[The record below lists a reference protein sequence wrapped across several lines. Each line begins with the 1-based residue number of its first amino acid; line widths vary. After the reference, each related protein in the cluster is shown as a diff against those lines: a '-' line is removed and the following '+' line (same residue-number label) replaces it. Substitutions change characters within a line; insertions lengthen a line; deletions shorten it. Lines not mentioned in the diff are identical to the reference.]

1 MPPGHCGGAAA
12 MSGPRQPNEESAM
25 DHVNQTFEA
34 GTITLDGNSYVGCTF
49 RDITFLYSGGP
60 VEMSNCSLERFSFQ
74 FGGDLSQG
82 LFTLYQLFGTE
93 GMLTILRGFTEP
105 GDGGEISLPPKA

>member
-1 MPPGHCGGAAA
+1 
-12 MSGPRQPNEESAM
+12 M
-25 DHVNQTFEA
+25 DHVNQFFEA

-49 RDITFLYSGGP
+49 RDITFFYSGGP

-74 FGGDLSQG
+74 FGGDLAQG

-93 GMLTILRGFTEP
+93 GMLTILRGFTDP